1 MILLDGPLGTEL
13 ERRGIETPAPGWSAY
28 AIDRAP
34 EIIAAI
40 HRDYAAAGATVHT
53 ANTFRTK
60 RRQFPDRWQELA
72 TKAVAIARA
81 SVPASHR
88 IAASVAPL
96 EDCWRPDRSPPPD
109 VARAEHREVADVLA
123 RAGAGILLCETFA
136 HEGEAALAV
145 EAAARTG
152 KETWVA
158 LTAGPDANLLTP
170 DRMRDVART
179 CVKAGASIVLVNC
192 TPPERTHSYLSA
204 ISESAP
210 KTGAYANDG
219 SISVDEYVQHARSWI
234 ALNAQVVGSCCGT
247 GPAHVREMHWKLIAG
262 KKAP

>member
-13 ERRGIETPAPGWSAY
+13 ERRGIETPPPGWSAY

-34 EIIAAI
+34 DVIAAI

-60 RRQFPDRWQELA
+60 RRQFPDRWIELA
-72 TKAVAIARA
+72 TKAIAIARA
-81 SVPASHR
+81 SVPSSHR
-88 IAASVAPL
+88 IAASIAPL
-96 EDCWRPDRSPPPD
+96 EDCWRPDLSPAPD
-109 VARAEHREVADVLA
+109 VARAEHREVAKVLA
-123 RAGAGILLCETFA
+123 DAGADILLCETFS
-136 HEGEAALAV
+136 HEGETAIAV

-158 LTAGPDANLLTP
+158 LTTGPDGNLLTP
-170 DRMRDVART
+170 DRTRRLART
-179 CVKAGASIVLVNC
+179 CVEAGASIVLVNC
-192 TPPERTHSYLSA
+192 TPPDRVLVHLQA
-204 ISESAP
+204 IDHP

-219 SISVDEYVQHARSWI
+219 SISVDEYMQHAATWI
-234 ALNAQVVGSCCGT
+234 AHGAQVIGSCCGT
-247 GPAHVREMHWKLIAG
+247 GPSHILEMHRKFFVG